1 MSPLSF
7 LILLTKMLSPC
18 LLFSLAKGLSILL
31 IFSKK
36 KKKKKKTALGLGD
49 SFYSSFCLHLVD
61 FSPEFVY
68 FLLFTPLG

>member
-18 LLFSLAKGLSILL
+18 LLVSLAKSLSILL

-36 KKKKKKTALGLGD
+36 KKNTALGLGD

>member
-36 KKKKKKTALGLGD
+36 KKTALGLGD

-61 FSPEFVY
+61 FSPEFDY

>member
-18 LLFSLAKGLSILL
+18 LLVSMAKGLSILL

-36 KKKKKKTALGLGD
+36 KKKNTALGLGD